1 MEGKPN
7 SATINRVYEDI
18 KPSEEWAREEACDTL
33 LVYLQGFRKE
43 NLRIQVTSADQN
55 LRVLGER
62 PLGHDNKWQRF
73 RIEFPI
79 PSNCNTNTISAKFEN
94 DILYVKLPK
103 LIDLA
108 AVESNDKPQ
117 KPLSTITEAP
127 KPHKPA
133 PTTEAPKP
141 QKPISTGDLPH
152 PQKRTHANQEQNKK
166 SNGGSHANKSTEK
179 LEEIRAKKAEED
191 STKVVY
197 KRAIFGDESNASG
210 VDRCYRAQGYNYKQV
225 IQGLVMAFVF
235 ILVLGLYV
243 KHAITSVK
251 EFKREE
257 L

>member
-1 MEGKPN
+1 MEVKPN

-43 NLRIQVTSADQN
+43 NLRIQVTFANQN

-73 RIEFPI
+73 YMEFPI
-79 PSNCNTNTISAKFEN
+79 PSNCDTNAISAKFEN

-108 AVESNDKPQ
+108 AVKSNEKPQ
-117 KPLSTITEAP
+117 KPPTTAEAP
-127 KPHKPA
+127 KPQNHT

-166 SNGGSHANKSTEK
+166 HNGGSHVNKSTEK

-191 STKVVY
+191 STKEVY
-197 KRAIFGDESNASG
+197 KRAIFRDERNAGG
-210 VDRCYRAQGYNYKQV
+210 VDMRHRAQGYNYKQV

-243 KHAITSVK
+243 KHVSSM
-251 EFKREE
+251 
-257 L
+257 

>member
-94 DILYVKLPK
+94 DILHVKLPK

-117 KPLSTITEAP
+117 KPPST
-127 KPHKPA
+127 
-133 PTTEAPKP
+133 TTEAPKP
-141 QKPISTGDLPH
+141 QKPISTGDLPL

-166 SNGGSHANKSTEK
+166 RNGGSHANKSTEK

-191 STKVVY
+191 STKEVY